1 MKRVQ
6 IGVMLGVCAIAPLVQ
21 AETREEA
28 AIRAHMALLADD
40 ALEGRLTG
48 SRGYDLAAKYVA
60 AQFAGV
66 GLEPFAGNGTW
77 FQSVPLVEGQRIP
90 LAASLVFEGP
100 GGRFEAK
107 PGEDFVANPS
117 YHSTDATV
125 TAEVVF
131 VGYGV
136 SAPELGYDDFANG
149 PSLEGKVAVVLS
161 GAPPTF
167 ASSHRAYH
175 SSGLVKA
182 ALLADRGV
190 AGVLSVR
197 TPIDEKRTS
206 WDRVLQQSWVTGMR
220 WLDAQGQ
227 PVNSDTRIGATI
239 NRTAA
244 EHMFQAGGRDLAA
257 AFAAAEASKPQAF
270 ALPVRVTLTTKTAL
284 RQLTSSNVVGV
295 LRGSDPKLRDE
306 YIVFTAHLDHI
317 GRGATVGTD
326 SVYNGA
332 LDNASGVA
340 IMIETARMLANSSR
354 RPKRSIIFAAVT
366 GEEKGLLGAEYFV
379 AHPPVPASQLVAN
392 INMDM
397 PVALTDLAEFVAYG
411 AEHSSLGPIA
421 ARAVA
426 AEGRKLAPDPNPE
439 EVIFVR
445 SDQYAFVRAGI
456 PALYIDNAV
465 KSMDPAVDGAALVRD
480 FLRTRYHQPNDD
492 LAQPIHYATLAR
504 LARINARIAREVGNS
519 RMPPTWNKGDFFG
532 RTFGPQRMAR

>member
-1 MKRVQ
+1 MKSIRCGWVLC
-6 IGVMLGVCAIAPLVQ
+6 IFVLALDAH

-48 SRGYDLAAKYVA
+48 SRGYELAAKYVA

-77 FQSVPLVEGQRIP
+77 FQSVPLVEGQRVP
-90 LAASLVFEGP
+90 LAATLTFDGAA
-100 GGRFEAK
+100 GRFEAK

-117 YHSTDATV
+117 YHSTDASV
-125 TAEVVF
+125 SADAVF
-131 VGYGV
+131 VGYAV

-149 PSLEGKVAVVLS
+149 PSLQGKIAIVLS

-167 ASSHRAYH
+167 TSSHRAYH
-175 SSGLVKA
+175 SSGIVKA
-182 ALLADRGV
+182 ALLAERGA

-197 TPIDEKRTS
+197 TPLDEKRTP
-206 WDRVLQQSWVTGMR
+206 WERVLQQSWVTGMR

-227 PVNSDTRIGATI
+227 PVNSDTRIGAAI

-244 EHMFQAGGRDLAA
+244 EQLFKSGGKDLAA
-257 AFAAAEASKPQAF
+257 AFAATEASKPQAF
-270 ALPVRVTLTTKTAL
+270 DLPVRVSLTTKTAL
-284 RQLTSSNVVGV
+284 RQLSSSNVVGV

-340 IMIETARMLANSSR
+340 ILIEAARMLANSPR

-379 AHPPVPASQLVAN
+379 EHPPVPVTQLVAN

-411 AEHSSLGPIA
+411 AEHSSLGADA
-421 ARAVA
+421 ARAVR
-426 AEGRKLAPDPNPE
+426 AEGRKLVPDPNPE

-445 SDQYAFVRAGI
+445 SDQYSFVRAGI
-456 PALYIDNAV
+456 PALYIDNAF
-465 KSMDPAVDGAALVRD
+465 KSVDPAVDGAALVRD
-480 FLRTRYHQPNDD
+480 FLRTRYHQPSDD
-492 LAQPIHYATLAR
+492 LSQPIHYATLAR
-504 LARINARIAREVGNS
+504 LARINVRIARAVGNA
-519 RMPPTWNKGDFFG
+519 RERPTWNRGDFFG
-532 RTFGPQRMAR
+532 RTFGPERMAQ